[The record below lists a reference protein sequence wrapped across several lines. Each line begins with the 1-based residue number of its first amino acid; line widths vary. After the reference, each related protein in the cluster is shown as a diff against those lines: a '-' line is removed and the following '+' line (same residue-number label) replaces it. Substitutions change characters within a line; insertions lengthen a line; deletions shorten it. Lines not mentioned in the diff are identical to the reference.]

1 MEIQI
6 QINKKTSAYE
16 LITDIY
22 KKLPNKNY
30 RQNWQDITLGME
42 QDLPAVK
49 DCAEKIGVRF
59 IEIEAE

>member
-6 QINKKTSAYE
+6 TNKTSAYE
-16 LITDIY
+16 LISEVFQM
-22 KKLPNKNY
+22 LPNRNY

-42 QDLPAVK
+42 QDLPKVK
-49 DCAEKIGVRF
+49 DCAEKIGVRL